1 MEIIKHHTRILK
13 FSAVVETVLQEVF
26 FLEFVS
32 STFVICLLEY
42 YCITDWEQKNII
54 SLTSYILLL
63 ISMTFNM
70 FLLCYIGDLL
80 IEKVLYAIFL
90 YFYNYKNVH

>member
-1 MEIIKHHTRILK
+1 
-13 FSAVVETVLQEVF
+13 
-26 FLEFVS
+26 
-32 STFVICLLEY
+32 
-42 YCITDWEQKNII
+42 
-54 SLTSYILLL
+54 
-63 ISMTFNM
+63 MTFNM